1 MKLRNLITIGLM
13 CLLVGLT
20 VGCDED
26 VDIGGD
32 DIFDEAKNSVVSI
45 GFNINTKLIDYDGL
59 RAAYP
64 SDVTSDWI
72 SDATMDAIDAVL
84 VWFHKGTSN
93 VNFEKIAPAIF
104 DVRKDNGDGTGILYA
119 GIASD
124 DDDLVSPN
132 GLTLDVRLVKYK
144 DSFDGKFEDGWQN
157 TIYYLGTLK
166 EYVVIDGNVSLGYYH
181 VFDVTADSVSTDL
194 DISVPEPL

>member
-32 DIFDEAKNSVVSI
+32 DIFDEAVNSVVSI

-72 SDATMDAIDAVL
+72 SDATMDAIDAVW
-84 VWFHKGTSN
+84 VIFHKGTPDDK
-93 VNFEKIAPAIF
+93 KIASAIF
-104 DVRKDNGDGTGILYA
+104 DVRKDNGDGTGIVYA
-119 GIASD
+119 GIADGKLAS
-124 DDDLVSPN
+124 SN

-144 DSFDGKFEDGWQN
+144 DGYDGKLYKGCENDV
-157 TIYYLGTLK
+157 YYLGTLK

>member
-1 MKLRNLITIGLM
+1 
-13 CLLVGLT
+13 
-20 VGCDED
+20 
-26 VDIGGD
+26 
-32 DIFDEAKNSVVSI
+32 
-45 GFNINTKLIDYDGL
+45 LIDYDGL

-72 SDATMDAIDAVL
+72 SDATMDAIDAVWVL
-84 VWFHKGTSN
+84 FHKGTSN
-93 VNFEKIAPAIF
+93 VKFEKIASAIF
-104 DVRKDNGDGTGILYA
+104 DVRKDNGDGTGIVYA
-119 GIASD
+119 GIADEGLTS
-124 DDDLVSPN
+124 SN

-144 DSFDGKFEDGWQN
+144 DGYDGKLEKGCEDN
-157 TIYYLGTLK
+157 VYYLGTLE